1 MAVTQNIENM
11 AKLKRAIWNVSS
23 NFAANRYFSRLLTSQ
38 WYNVST
44 DSLQNKTITESTLK
58 TENDIVITDSC
69 VQRLKEITDDNAY
82 LRVTVEG
89 GGCSGFQYKFD
100 LDTNINENDK
110 VFQKDGAKVVI
121 DTTSLEYIKGSTIE
135 YHTELIRSAF
145 RITNNPLAEQG
156 CSCGASFSIK
166 I

>member
-1 MAVTQNIENM
+1 M
-11 AKLKRAIWNVSS
+11 AKLKHTIWNVSS
-23 NFAANRYFSRLLTSQ
+23 NFVANRYFSRLLTSQ

-44 DSLQNKTITESTLK
+44 DSLLNKTITE
-58 TENDIVITDSC
+58 DISDSKSDIIITDSC
-69 VQRLKEITDDNAY
+69 VQRLKEITDNNAY

-110 VFQKDGAKVVI
+110 IFQKDGAKVVI

-145 RITNNPLAEQG
+145 RIINNPLAEQG

>member
-1 MAVTQNIENM
+1 MLVITHAKNM
-11 AKLKRAIWNVSS
+11 AKLKHVMWSVSS
-23 NFAANRYFSRLLTSQ
+23 NFVANRYFSQLLTSQ
-38 WYNVST
+38 WYYASAA
-44 DSLQNKTITESTLK
+44 SLLHKSPTEASDK
-58 TENDIVITDSC
+58 SEGDIIITDSC
-69 VQRLKEITDDNAY
+69 VQRLKEITDNNSY

-100 LDTNINENDK
+100 LDTNINEDDK
-110 VFQKDGAKVVI
+110 VFQKDDAKVVI
-121 DTTSLEYIKGSTIE
+121 DSTSLEYIKGATIE

-166 I
+166 V

>member
-1 MAVTQNIENM
+1 MTVTHIGNM
-11 AKLKRAIWNVSS
+11 AKLKHAIWSVSS
-23 NFAANRYFSRLLTSQ
+23 NFVANRYFSRLLTSQ
-38 WYNVST
+38 WYNAST
-44 DSLQNKTITESTLK
+44 ASILNKTSEETTTK
-58 TENDIVITDSC
+58 TENDIIITDNC
-69 VQRLKEITDDNAY
+69 VKRLKEITNNSAY

-100 LDTNINENDK
+100 LDTNVNEDDK

-121 DTTSLEYIKGSTIE
+121 DSTSLEYIKGATIE

-166 I
+166 L

>member
-1 MAVTQNIENM
+1 MAE
-11 AKLKRAIWNVSS
+11 LRSAIWSLSS
-23 NFAANRYFSRLLTSQ
+23 NFVANRYFSRLLTSQ
-38 WYNVST
+38 WYNVSAVSSLSNMSTEAAVKT
-44 DSLQNKTITESTLK
+44 D
-58 TENDIVITDSC
+58 NDIIITDSC
-69 VQRLKEITDDNAY
+69 VKRLKEITDDNAY

-100 LDTNINENDK
+100 LDVNVNEDDK
-110 VFQKDGAKVVI
+110 VFQKDGVKVVI
-121 DTTSLEYIKGSTIE
+121 DSTSLEYIKGATIE

>member
-11 AKLKRAIWNVSS
+11 VKLKRAIWNVSS

>member
-1 MAVTQNIENM
+1 MAE
-11 AKLKRAIWNVSS
+11 LKSAIWSLSS
-23 NFAANRYFSRLLTSQ
+23 NFVANRYFSRLLTSH
-38 WYNVST
+38 WYNVSAVS
-44 DSLQNKTITESTLK
+44 SLNKMSTEAAAK
-58 TENDIVITDSC
+58 ADNDIVITDSC
-69 VQRLKEITDDNAY
+69 VKRLKEITDDKGY

-100 LDTNINENDK
+100 LDENINEDDK
-110 VFQKDGAKVVI
+110 VFQKDGVKVVI
-121 DTTSLEYIKGSTIE
+121 DSTSLEYIKGATIE

-156 CSCGASFSIK
+156 CSCGSSFSIK

>member
-1 MAVTQNIENM
+1 M
-11 AKLKRAIWNVSS
+11 AKLKHTIWNVSS

-44 DSLQNKTITESTLK
+44 DSLLNKTITEDRPDSK
-58 TENDIVITDSC
+58 NDIIITDSC
-69 VQRLKEITDDNAY
+69 VQRLKEITDNNAY

-110 VFQKDGAKVVI
+110 IFQKDGAKVVI

-145 RITNNPLAEQG
+145 RIINNPLAEQG